1 LRLLRKR
8 IATLAASA
16 MLAATVFTGLPL
28 PKAGAAEPPPTAEI
42 AMVNP
47 GFEAAVG
54 QDGKIPGWNVNYTA
68 KDDSGGKVTHSVSSA
83 AAKSGSKSLNL
94 FDNSNTHTV
103 ELVSDKYQI
112 EAGKEYTLN
121 GWINPNEPAGRKDG
135 SVGGTIQ
142 LRFYDASNTEVP
154 NSRVTNNYSS
164 TSTQGEFTRIS
175 VSKAAPAEAKYVAI
189 AVIITAYWTGNTYF
203 DDFQITYPAPT
214 PDSGTVA
221 LVNAGFEEALGQD
234 DKITGW
240 NANYTV
246 KDDVYG
252 KVSHSISSTV
262 AKTGSKSLNLFDN
275 SNTYAI
281 ELVSDKYQVVPG
293 KEYTLSAWINPNE
306 PAGRKDGSVGGTIQV
321 RFYDASNNEVPN
333 SRVTNNY
340 SNTSTQGKF
349 TQISVSSKAAPVE
362 AKYVSVAILIT
373 AYWTGNT
380 YFDDVELKYTTPVT
394 TPTPT
399 PTATPTP
406 TPTATPSPTPTPD
419 SGTVAVKNSGF
430 EEEVGQDSKIPGWN
444 VNYTAADDADG
455 KATHSVSGTV
465 AKTGSKSLNLFDN
478 SNKYPVELVSD
489 KYPVISG
496 KVYTLSAWI
505 NPNEPQGRKD
515 GSVGGTIQLRFY
527 DANNNELTENRV
539 ANNYNDT
546 KGIGKFT
553 QISVTSNAVPA
564 GAKYVS
570 MALLITGY
578 WTGNT
583 YFDDVELKYTTPV
596 TTPTPTPTPTL
607 PPEDL
612 SEKIIDSDDLKAVV
626 SIPVPNAGF
635 ERGMTN
641 GSITSWEKWAASS
654 ADIKHELAAD
664 KKYSGNS
671 SLKLTDTTTSDNAV
685 IQSEKL
691 QVKPGV
697 EYKASAMQYVAS
709 SPAPAGNGAT
719 FLLRFFNAQNVQV
732 GADILQHSSTPVD
745 LWFKAEVKGIAPN
758 DAAYARLF
766 ALVNKGSTAVAYFD
780 DFLFTYERQ
789 LMQLE
794 IKSPEYAAKDDTFTV
809 QLGSRY
815 AESLTGAELSLA
827 FDTNV
832 LELVDV
838 TAHPDF
844 GAIGNTSLTKEE
856 NNGVLNIHIAR
867 TDSGVVNGAVGIVYV
882 TFKALD
888 GQGDAILSLKAG
900 SVLKS
905 LKGSVIESKTFT
917 SDVKTRTTLK
927 LYKFDVNHDGI
938 VNLVDLLLVAKNI
951 GKTSDGVMVYYDL
964 NGDKN
969 IDIIDVGLLAQALAD
984 L

>member
-1 LRLLRKR
+1 MRLLKKR

-28 PKAGAAEPPPTAEI
+28 PKAGAAEPPIPTAEI

-68 KDDSGGKVTHSVSSA
+68 KDDSGGKVTHSVSGTVSQ
-83 AAKSGSKSLNL
+83 SGSKSLNL
-94 FDNSNTHTV
+94 FDNGTAAGYTV
-103 ELVSDKYQI
+103 EMISDKYLAI
-112 EAGKEYTLN
+112 PGKEYTLSVWMN
-121 GWINPNEPAGRKDG
+121 HNQPVPYKSG
-135 SVGGTIQ
+135 SVGGSIY
-142 LRFYDASNTEVP
+142 LRFYDADNKELTNSLSVLNHNTQ
-154 NSRVTNNYSS
+154 
-164 TSTQGEFTRIS
+164 STQGKFNLLSPPS
-175 VSKAAPAEAKYVAI
+175 VVAPPKARYVA
-189 AVIITAYWTGNTYF
+189 VSLLITTAWTGNTYF
-203 DDFQITYPAPT
+203 DDVKITYPSPE
-214 PDSGTVA
+214 SGTVA
-221 LVNAGFEEALGQD
+221 LTNPGFESAVGQD
-234 DKITGW
+234 GSIPGW
-240 NANYTV
+240 TASYAV
-246 KDDVYG
+246 VDDVYG
-252 KVSHSISSTV
+252 KASYSVSNAVYKS
-262 AKTGSKSLNLFDN
+262 GNQSLNLFDN
-275 SNTYAI
+275 SAGTHTV
-281 ELVSDKYQVVPG
+281 ELVTYKYPIEPG
-293 KEYTLSAWINPNE
+293 KEYALSAWINPNQPE
-306 PAGRKDGSVGGTIQV
+306 GWKSGSVGGSIQI
-321 RFYDASNNEVPN
+321 RFYDANGNEL
-333 SRVTNNY
+333 TNDTVSKHY
-340 SNTSTQGKF
+340 SNTSAHGQFAQVSLTGKVAPANAVF
-349 TQISVSSKAAPVE
+349 VSAAL
-362 AKYVSVAILIT
+362 LIT
-373 AYWTGNT
+373 KAWTGNT
-380 YFDDVELKYTTPVT
+380 YFDDVELSFK
-394 TPTPT
+394 
-399 PTATPTP
+399 
-406 TPTATPSPTPTPD
+406 
-419 SGTVAVKNSGF
+419 
-430 EEEVGQDSKIPGWN
+430 
-444 VNYTAADDADG
+444 
-455 KATHSVSGTV
+455 
-465 AKTGSKSLNLFDN
+465 
-478 SNKYPVELVSD
+478 
-489 KYPVISG
+489 
-496 KVYTLSAWI
+496 
-505 NPNEPQGRKD
+505 
-515 GSVGGTIQLRFY
+515 
-527 DANNNELTENRV
+527 
-539 ANNYNDT
+539 
-546 KGIGKFT
+546 
-553 QISVTSNAVPA
+553 
-564 GAKYVS
+564 
-570 MALLITGY
+570 
-578 WTGNT
+578 
-583 YFDDVELKYTTPV
+583 
-596 TTPTPTPTPTL
+596 TPTPTL

-612 SEKIIDSDDLKAVV
+612 SEKIIESDDLKAVI

-664 KKYSGNS
+664 KKYSGNF

-794 IKSPEYAAKDDTFTV
+794 IKSPEYAAKDDTFSV

-827 FDTNV
+827 FDASV

-867 TDSGVVNGAVGIVYV
+867 TDSGVVNGDVGIVYV

-900 SVLKS
+900 SVLKT

-927 LYKFDVNHDGI
+927 LYKFDVNHDGV

>member
-1 LRLLRKR
+1 MRLLRQR

-28 PKAGAAEPPPTAEI
+28 PKAGAAEQPVPTAEI

-68 KDDSGGKVTHSVSSA
+68 KDDSGGKVTHSVSSTV
-83 AAKSGSKSLNL
+83 AKTGGKSLNV

-103 ELVSDKYQI
+103 EMLSDKY
-112 EAGKEYTLN
+112 
-121 GWINPNEPAGRKDG
+121 
-135 SVGGTIQ
+135 SVI
-142 LRFYDASNTEVP
+142 
-154 NSRVTNNYSS
+154 
-164 TSTQGEFTRIS
+164 
-175 VSKAAPAEAKYVAI
+175 
-189 AVIITAYWTGNTYF
+189 
-203 DDFQITYPAPT
+203 
-214 PDSGTVA
+214 
-221 LVNAGFEEALGQD
+221 
-234 DKITGW
+234 
-240 NANYTV
+240 
-246 KDDVYG
+246 
-252 KVSHSISSTV
+252 
-262 AKTGSKSLNLFDN
+262 
-275 SNTYAI
+275 
-281 ELVSDKYQVVPG
+281 PG
-293 KEYTLSAWINPNE
+293 KEYTLSVWMNHSQPE
-306 PAGRKDGSVGGTIQV
+306 GWKTGSVGGSIYL
-321 RFYDASNNEVPN
+321 RFYDATNTEISS
-333 SRVTNNY
+333 SRSVLNY
-340 SNTSTQGKF
+340 NDTKTVGKF
-349 TQISVSSKAAPVE
+349 NQISAPSKVAPPEARYVAVSL
-362 AKYVSVAILIT
+362 LIT

-380 YFDDVELKYTTPVT
+380 YFDDVRITY
-394 TPTPT
+394 
-399 PTATPTP
+399 
-406 TPTATPSPTPTPD
+406 PSPE
-419 SGTVAVKNSGF
+419 SGTVALTNPGF
-430 EEEVGQDSKIPGWN
+430 ESAVGQDGSIPGWTT
-444 VNYTAADDADG
+444 NYTVADDVYG
-455 KATHSVSGTV
+455 RVSHSVSNAV
-465 AKTGSKSLNLFDN
+465 YKNGSKSLNLFDN
-478 SNKYPVELVSD
+478 SGTHTVELVTY
-489 KYPVISG
+489 KYPIEPG
-496 KVYTLSAWI
+496 KEYALSAWV
-505 NPNEPQGRKD
+505 NPNQPEGWKS
-515 GSVGGTIQLRFY
+515 GTVGGSIQIRFY
-527 DANNNELTENRV
+527 DANGTELT
-539 ANNYNDT
+539 NDT
-546 KGIGKFT
+546 VSKHYSNTSAHGQFAQVSLTGK
-553 QISVTSNAVPA
+553 VAPANAVF
-564 GAKYVS
+564 VS
-570 MALLITGY
+570 AALLITKI

-583 YFDDVELKYTTPV
+583 YFDDVELSFK
-596 TTPTPTPTPTL
+596 TPTPTL

-664 KKYSGNS
+664 KKYSGSS

-691 QVKPGV
+691 PVKPGV

-758 DAAYARLF
+758 DAVYARLF

-789 LMQLE
+789 LMQLD
-794 IKSPEYAAKDDTFTV
+794 IQSPEYAAKDDTFTV

-827 FDTNV
+827 FDATA
-832 LELVDV
+832 LEFVDV
-838 TAHPDF
+838 TVHPDF

-867 TDSGVVNGAVGIVYV
+867 TDSGGVNGDVGIVYV
-882 TFKALD
+882 TFKAIN

-900 SVLKS
+900 SVLKT

-917 SDVKTRTTLK
+917 ADVKTKTALT
-927 LYKFDVNHDGI
+927 LYKFDVNHDGV

-951 GKTSDGVMVYYDL
+951 GKTLDGVTAYYDL
-964 NGDKN
+964 NGNKE
-969 IDIIDVGLLAQALAD
+969 IDIADVGLLAQALAD
-984 L
+984 H